1 IDGCERASA
10 ISASKAWCRRSSSAR
25 CACMDML
32 GGSPQSDCYLTQG
45 VYTVL
50 PHFRSRFR
58 LCGAA
63 IPDLRDVSISR
74 LEGRRAK
81 RDTFVQGFGVARFRG
96 SRPGPEVSYALL
108 PAGDGGPGWGS
119 IGQRDPKTAIADLG
133 GGQHPQSALLESQ
146 GAFGRKACAARAL
159 RRPKLQR
166 WQ

>member
-1 IDGCERASA
+1 
-10 ISASKAWCRRSSSAR
+10 
-25 CACMDML
+25 MDML

-50 PHFRSRFR
+50 PHFRSGFR

-63 IPDLRDVSISR
+63 IADLRDVSISR

-81 RDTFVQGFGVARFRG
+81 RDTFLQGFGVARFRG
-96 SRPGPEVSYALL
+96 ADLGLARGQLCIIACRRWRSGMGVHRPK
-108 PAGDGGPGWGS
+108 
-119 IGQRDPKTAIADLG
+119 DPKTAIADLG

-159 RRPKLQR
+159 
-166 WQ
+166 

>member
-1 IDGCERASA
+1 
-10 ISASKAWCRRSSSAR
+10 
-25 CACMDML
+25 MDML

-50 PHFRSRFR
+50 PHFRSGFR

-63 IPDLRDVSISR
+63 IPDLPDVSIGR
-74 LEGRRAK
+74 LEGGRAK
-81 RDTFVQGFGVARFRG
+81 RDTFPRGFGVARFG
-96 SRPGPEVSYALL
+96 VPISAWPEVSYALL
-108 PAGDGGPGWGS
+108 PAGDGGPGTGS